1 MAAKMLRVMSE
12 KKAEKREATDGRLC
26 SPFAG
31 WRKIIMEELSSRRY
45 NMLNDDVV
53 EDTQVRA

>member
-1 MAAKMLRVMSE
+1 MASKMLRVMSE

-31 WRKIIMEELSSRRY
+31 WKIIMEELSSRRY

-53 EDTQVRA
+53 GDTQVRA

>member
-1 MAAKMLRVMSE
+1 MLRVMSE

-31 WRKIIMEELSSRRY
+31 WKIIMEELSSRRY
-45 NMLNDDVV
+45 NMLNDDVAG
-53 EDTQVRA
+53 DTQVRA